1 MMNFK
6 RKEHRRMQEILTNG
20 GEADCSQGRRQSNGY
35 SQYNSETQ
43 QYRELHFGFCAW
55 EKTMHVLYNL
65 CGFLVRGINYY
76 KKDNIRSISS
86 KWNLWKWS
94 GFDRFQKVAEKT
106 DHPDVPF
113 PLSCSDHENSTYL
126 FDSPNATGWS
136 ARAAAAYIS
145 SSGIT
150 WRTGRYLGL

>member
-76 KKDNIRSISS
+76 KKDNIRSKSS
-86 KWNLWKWS
+86 KWNL
-94 GFDRFQKVAEKT
+94 
-106 DHPDVPF
+106 
-113 PLSCSDHENSTYL
+113 
-126 FDSPNATGWS
+126 
-136 ARAAAAYIS
+136 
-145 SSGIT
+145 
-150 WRTGRYLGL
+150 